1 MGEVELFGVLMST
14 EGFVSMVG
22 SIVVACL
29 LILAVVLGLRHKGV
43 YHHHILLVAYLSDEL
58 ILKVIMYS
66 RLKLGVFGDFPYGGT
81 MAPMHIFLATVVTVL
96 GLATIV
102 LGFRYRVKKNRGMF
116 MPPKGMKWH
125 KPIGFL
131 YVAFWFAA
139 FLDGI
144 YIFRSLY
151 P

>member
-22 SIVVACL
+22 SIVIGCL
-29 LILAVVLGLRHKGV
+29 LILAIVLGLRHKGV
-43 YHHHILLVAYLSDEL
+43 YHHYILLVAYLSDEL

-81 MAPMHIFLATVVTVL
+81 MAPMHIFLAAVVTVL
-96 GLATIV
+96 GLAAIV
-102 LGFRYRVKKNRGMF
+102 LGFRYRVKKGRGMF

-125 KPIGFL
+125 KPIGVL
-131 YVAFWFAA
+131 YVLVWFIAFF
-139 FLDGI
+139 DGI
-144 YIFRSLY
+144 LIFSRVYL
-151 P
+151 